1 MTKLTHILHEI
12 KSKPAFNF
20 QIAANEDEER
30 QFYDEANYESSGLSG
45 YIKGLFSYNE
55 LVQKLGAEATVQEET
70 SYQDG
75 GPKVSAEWIIKTGN
89 PPQIVRIYD
98 YKGDVATPEERDE
111 KIVWHVGGDK
121 ETSRKLLSDL
131 GFNFT
136 DDFREAYRPLG
147 LYESLLVE
155 YSEKVIKNKFD
166 EYKNQVVNL
175 DYDTVEYYVQ
185 RFDQIK
191 DSLKQRVQRGDE
203 LVLRLLPRDLKT
215 EDALNKFYYIDILRW
230 KKFNDLERL
239 IDGAF
244 SKAQAK
250 KKEEELVNSV
260 QTDADLIY
268 SKDGIEIYKGDAEH
282 KCIKYGKDSYYSWC
296 ISQPQR
302 SAYNTYRFRG
312 AESRMFY
319 FIFDRNK
326 TDRRG
331 ERTRFE
337 DPFHAFVIHVLEN
350 GTYKLT
356 NAANDGDRS
365 YRTFDDLVN
374 ALPEDIAKVIKAN
387 EKLFTYI
394 PPSAAEIEDQAL
406 SGKELTPDQFA
417 ELTYATK
424 QRYIQRNASNY
435 RALPASMIN
444 LLDLDLKNLAINN
457 DRRFTYDELKS
468 NLGLVKRYADY
479 RWTRFPNEPLPYKFL
494 PFLKPEFQQEYY
506 DKFEED
512 YLSFDEIEEYFSKDI
527 LKQYIQKQI
536 DNFDFLPEEAI
547 KYMTPDQK
555 KIFDIYSKSFS
566 DIEYRNDYTSSDQ
579 KDRIAPSRSVQIFP
593 ISLDSFKKLSDKERK
608 EYIDFLNQNLT
619 SRENQEKFLA
629 VSYGVPATF
638 VKDGKQYFITP
649 ESKNI
654 QPTYAIIDTNGN
666 VLKSKIKNFEFF
678 KDGRKLP
685 KIQSLGNASRGI
697 ESFDLK
703 PGVDYDEI
711 KIDGEGLNL
720 QESKTFLKFKKL
732 MSPK

>member
-45 YIKGLFSYNE
+45 YIKGLFSYND
-55 LVQKLGAEATVQEET
+55 LVEKLGAEATVQEET
-70 SYQDG
+70 SYEDG

-111 KIVWHVGGDK
+111 KIVWHVGGNK

-131 GFNFT
+131 GFDFT

-147 LYESLLVE
+147 LYESLLLE
-155 YSEKVIKNKFD
+155 YSEKVIKDKFD
-166 EYKNQVVNL
+166 KYKNQVVNL

-185 RFDQIK
+185 RFGDIK
-191 DSLKQRVQRGDE
+191 DSLKQRVKRGDE
-203 LVLRLLPRDLKT
+203 LVLRLLPRELKN
-215 EDALNKFYYIDILRW
+215 EEALEKEYYINIYKWER
-230 KKFNDLERL
+230 FNDLERL

-244 SKAQAK
+244 SKKQAK

-282 KCIKYGKDSYYSWC
+282 KCIKYGKDGYYSWC

-356 NAANDGDRS
+356 SAANDGDRS

-374 ALPEDIAKVIKAN
+374 ALPEDIARVIKAN

-394 PPSAAEIEDQAL
+394 PPSKEEIEDQAL

-417 ELTYATK
+417 ELTYASK

-444 LLDLDLKNLAINN
+444 FLDNDLKNLAINN

-506 DKFEED
+506 DKFEEE

-536 DNFDFLPEEAI
+536 DNFDFLPEEAV

-566 DIEYRNDYTSSDQ
+566 DIEYRNDYTLLDQ

-593 ISLDSFKKLSDKERK
+593 ISLDPFKKLSDKERK
-608 EYIDFLNQNLT
+608 EYLDFLNQNLT
-619 SRENQEKFLA
+619 STENQKRFSTVLF
-629 VSYGVPATF
+629 GVPATF

-678 KDGRKLP
+678 KDKRKLP
-685 KIQSLGNASRGI
+685 TIKDLGNAPRGI
-697 ESFDLK
+697 ENYYLK